1 MYKNDSDT
9 DEIKINIK
17 KIEKKILKKLEK
29 HAAGKV
35 KELEEQVISLSQ
47 HISQIEEV
55 LKDKISHKNLNY
67 CSENA
72 EKCTD
77 ESSDCIYRCEIIANQ
92 SVLEDVTEVLETAVP
107 DILYTIFPMVHGR
120 GGNDRK
126 LGNITWPE
134 TNFVLVSYTDKS
146 NVMSIRRAVAA
157 VKQRFKDEGIKL
169 FVIVSDV

>member
-1 MYKNDSDT
+1 
-9 DEIKINIK
+9 
-17 KIEKKILKKLEK
+17 
-29 HAAGKV
+29 
-35 KELEEQVISLSQ
+35 
-47 HISQIEEV
+47 
-55 LKDKISHKNLNY
+55 
-67 CSENA
+67 
-72 EKCTD
+72 
-77 ESSDCIYRCEIIANQ
+77 
-92 SVLEDVTEVLETAVP
+92 
-107 DILYTIFPMVHGR
+107 MVHGR